1 VRSDPGGG
9 QTKKLEL
16 VTIDPV
22 GGLGNTLFTVAA
34 GYAFA
39 RQRDAEF
46 AIRRVEVV
54 PGHCSEISPHFPDG
68 WPVYWDTVYRKF
80 RVETFPDLAEFEI
93 VEHEDPQG
101 YVDLDD
107 LVSDDAPRICI
118 SGYFQNSRYFDF
130 MKQEISDL
138 VKEPPDEIREYL
150 DERYALS
157 ASSKLLVIGVRQSGD
172 YAENGWRLPLDYYL
186 NAYRFFKRLMPVA
199 DYRVVVIA
207 DEVEWARKNLAP
219 HIEDLLVVDE
229 RHNPLGHDMSVL
241 QFYLMMRGTAFIL
254 SNSTFHWWGAYLAD
268 TELIL
273 SPRNHRNPFRVTM
286 PTTDRYFEISEAVS

>member
-1 VRSDPGGG
+1 
-9 QTKKLEL
+9 

-39 RQRDAEF
+39 RRRYSEF
-46 AIRRVEVV
+46 AIRRVDVV

-80 RVETFPDLAEFEI
+80 RVETVPDFAEFER
-93 VEHEDPQG
+93 VEHWNPQG
-101 YVDLDD
+101 YVELDD
-107 LVSDDAPRICI
+107 LVSDDAQRICL
-118 SGYFQNSRYFDF
+118 SGYFQNSRFF
-130 MKQEISDL
+130 HSLKQEISDL
-138 VKEPPDEIREYL
+138 LKEPPDTIGDYL
-150 DERYALS
+150 EARYELTT
-157 ASSKLLVIGVRQSGD
+157 SSKLLVIGVRQSGD

-186 NAYRFFKRLMPVA
+186 SAYRFFQQRMPA

-207 DEVEWARKNLAP
+207 DEVEWAHKKLAP
-219 HIEDLLVVDE
+219 HIKNLLVVDE
-229 RHNPLGHDMSVL
+229 RHNPLGHHMSVL
-241 QFYLMMRGTAFIL
+241 HFYLMMRGTAFIL

-273 SPRNHRNPFRVTM
+273 SPRDHRNPYRVTM
-286 PTTDRYFEISEAVS
+286 PKADQYFEIDEAGS